1 MRTKF
6 LLIIA
11 CFVFVSVAISSCLD
25 SDTEYV
31 YSSDATVH
39 AFALDTIHGKK
50 YKFEID
56 QIQRLIFNRDSLPMD
71 ADTILDSILIDE
83 ARTPLI
89 ISGPAEKNIKMYYEI
104 DRIIPMLKQAEAD

>member
-56 QIQRLIFNRDSLPMD
+56 QIQRLIFNPVITKYGD
-71 ADTILDSILIDE
+71 A
-83 ARTPLI
+83 API
-89 ISGPAEKNIKMYYEI
+89 ISGTSQLA
-104 DRIIPMLKQAEAD
+104 